1 MNFLKHFV
9 PTTAILV
16 LSFSFF
22 GCGGDDNTIP
32 EPTFE
37 KSKLITGSDNKR
49 WELTKELLGTT
60 DITSKYRACELDNFH
75 VFYVPSAY
83 YIDAGFEK
91 CSPDPEPD
99 VLRGSYTFNSDTTAM
114 DIVFP
119 DTSYTAKIKSLTST
133 EMVWEIDGF
142 DGLYT
147 RTFKALD

>member
-1 MNFLKHFV
+1 MKSIWHFV
-9 PTTAILV
+9 LGSALTV
-16 LSFSFF
+16 LSFSFY

-37 KSKLITGSDNKR
+37 KSKLITGSSNKR
-49 WELTKELLGTT
+49 WELTKEMLGNA
-60 DITSKYRACELDNFH
+60 DITSKYRPCELDNFH
-75 VFYVPSAY
+75 VFYVPSTY

-91 CSPDPEPD
+91 CSPIPEPD
-99 VLRGSYTFNSDTTAM
+99 VVRGSYTFNSDTTAM

-119 DTSYTAKIKSLTST
+119 DTSYTARIKSLTSS

-147 RTFKALD
+147 KTFKALD